1 MAGKNWSVPTNGIE
15 EAKCSQCK
23 LSDLPKQNA
32 CPWCGGLAPYG
43 VQSVDLPNYLQA
55 KQVSVRELRE
65 SGLSVAEMTYLAV
78 GGGLGSFAWVDYL
91 RICGTAVHDIAVV
104 GYEPVPYGRFQR
116 LCRHSQISDEQRIR
130 SDSGARPDNLW
141 GWPGYA
147 VPEMAEL
154 LRRGKWGEAGR
165 IAWQIFSETALAD
178 NYAPRAE
185 TVYRALER
193 EMRRIGWRQMF
204 HQGEI
209 CAIRQTDD
217 GRYVAVVMLMGE
229 RDGRTPHCFVAP
241 YLHLALGHPA
251 IQLSPETQVYRQSTG
266 DCHLLVQAYEKHE
279 HIYQQL
285 ARRGG
290 MVILRGR
297 GIVASRILQRLDEI
311 RQATGQDIQV
321 IHLLR
326 ASLTADTAYGRARR
340 LTRHH
345 WQWQPYNF
353 PKAAFGG
360 DLRVIL
366 EDATPETRRELLAAW
381 GGSTTSDRRDW
392 QELVAR
398 GRREGWYRLVFGEV
412 GCVRPNGRDR
422 LILHLQ
428 EESPLPLERRL
439 VADFMIDCTGLDDR
453 LTVHPLLAD
462 LSGRY
467 GLRLNSSGR
476 LEVTPDFELKQL
488 RNGHGQVFL
497 AGAMAFGNAYAPVDS
512 FMGLQYAAQ
521 RSVDVLI
528 RENAPGL
535 RPLRGWESA
544 RQWWRWWQG
553 VDPTGGP

>member
-1 MAGKNWSVPTNGIE
+1 MN
-15 EAKCSQCK
+15 
-23 LSDLPKQNA
+23 LPD
-32 CPWCGGLAPYG
+32 C
-43 VQSVDLPNYLQA
+43 LQA
-55 KQVSVRELRE
+55 NQVSVRALRQ
-65 SGLSVAEMTYLAV
+65 SGLPVTETTYLAL

-91 RICGTAVHDIAVV
+91 RVCGTTVNQIAVV

-116 LCRHSQISDEQRIR
+116 LCRQSQISDEQRIR

-147 VPEMAEL
+147 VQEMVGL
-154 LRRGKWGEAGR
+154 LRHGRWVEARR

-178 NYAPRAE
+178 NYAPRAR
-185 TVYRALER
+185 TVYQALER
-193 EMRRIGWRQMF
+193 EMKRIGWRQMF

-217 GRYVAVVMLMGE
+217 GRYVVVVVPVG
-229 RDGRTPHCFVAP
+229 DGRVPHCLVAP

-251 IQLSPETQVYRQSTG
+251 IQFSPESQAYRQSTG
-266 DCHLLVQAYEKHE
+266 DCHLLVQAYEQHE

-290 MVILRGR
+290 LVILRGR

-311 RQATGQDIQV
+311 RQATGRDIQV

-326 ASLTADTAYGRARR
+326 NSLTADTAYGRARR
-340 LTRHH
+340 RTRHH

-360 DLRVIL
+360 DLREVL
-366 EDATPETRRELLAAW
+366 EEAMPEARPALLAAW
-381 GGSTTSDRRDW
+381 GGSTTSDRQDW
-392 QELVAR
+392 RELVVR
-398 GRREGWYRLVFGEV
+398 GRRQGWYRLVFGAV
-412 GCVRPNGRDR
+412 RCIRPNGRDR
-422 LILHLQ
+422 LIIHLQ
-428 EESPLPLERRL
+428 EESPLPQESRL

-453 LTVHPLLAD
+453 LTIHPLLAD

-467 GLRLNSSGR
+467 GLRQNSSGR
-476 LEVTPDFELKQL
+476 LEVTADFELKQL
-488 RNGHGQVFL
+488 RNGYGQVFL
-497 AGAMAFGNAYAPVDS
+497 AGAMAAGNAYAPVDS
-512 FMGLQYAAQ
+512 FLGLQYAAQ
-521 RSVDVLI
+521 RSVAALMREDV
-528 RENAPGL
+528 PGL
-535 RPLRGWESA
+535 GTLRGWESA

>member
-1 MAGKNWSVPTNGIE
+1 MSVASGFGSKSTKSE
-15 EAKCSQCK
+15 SCHQCRQVV
-23 LSDLPKQNA
+23 LPGQGS
-32 CPWCGGLAPYG
+32 CPWCGALTPYG
-43 VQSVDLPNYLQA
+43 VLPVELPDCLQA
-55 KQVSVRELRE
+55 NQVSVRALRQ
-65 SGLSVAEMTYLAV
+65 SGLPVAETTYLAL
-78 GGGLGSFAWVDYL
+78 GGGLGNFAWVDYL
-91 RICGTAVHDIAVV
+91 RVCGTAVHDITVV

-147 VPEMAEL
+147 MQEMGGL
-154 LRRGKWGEAGR
+154 LWQGKWGEAGR

-178 NYAPRAE
+178 NYAPRARM
-185 TVYRALER
+185 VYAALER
-193 EMRRIGWRQMF
+193 EMKRIGWRQMF
-204 HQGEI
+204 HQGQI
-209 CAIRQTDD
+209 CAMRQTDD
-217 GRYVAVVMLMGE
+217 GRYVVVVVPVGE
-229 RDGRTPHCFVAP
+229 GDGRVPHCFIAP

-251 IQLSPETQVYRQSTG
+251 IQLSPESQAYRQRTG
-266 DCHLLVQAYEKHE
+266 DCQLLVQAYEKHE

-290 MVILRGR
+290 LVILRGR

-311 RQATGQDIQV
+311 RQATGRNIQV

-326 ASLTADTAYGRARR
+326 NSLTADTAYGRARR
-340 LTRHH
+340 RTRHH

-360 DLRVIL
+360 DLRVVL
-366 EDATPETRRELLAAW
+366 AETLPEARPELLAAW
-381 GGSTTSDRRDW
+381 GGSTTSDRQDW

-398 GRREGWYRLVFGEV
+398 GRRQGWYRLVFGAV
-412 GCVRPNGRDR
+412 GCIRPNGRDR

-428 EESPLPLERRL
+428 EESPLPQESRL
-439 VADFMIDCTGLDDR
+439 VADFVIDCTGLDDR
-453 LTVHPLLAD
+453 LTIHPLLAN
-462 LSGRY
+462 LSHRY
-467 GLRLNSSGR
+467 GLRQNSSGR

-488 RNGHGQVFL
+488 RNGEGQVFL

-512 FMGLQYAAQ
+512 FAGLQYAAQ
-521 RSVDVLI
+521 RSVEALI

-535 RPLRGWESA
+535 RPLHGWESA

-553 VDPTGGP
+553 EEP

>member
-1 MAGKNWSVPTNGIE
+1 MRA
-15 EAKCSQCK
+15 
-23 LSDLPKQNA
+23 
-32 CPWCGGLAPYG
+32 
-43 VQSVDLPNYLQA
+43 
-55 KQVSVRELRE
+55 LRQ
-65 SGLSVAEMTYLAV
+65 SGLPVVETTYLAL

-147 VPEMAEL
+147 VQEIVGL

-185 TVYRALER
+185 MVYRAMER

-217 GRYVAVVMLMGE
+217 GRYVVVVVPMG
-229 RDGRTPHCFVAP
+229 DGRAPHCFIAP

-251 IQLSPETQVYRQSTG
+251 IQLSPETQAYRQNTG
-266 DCHLLVQAYEKHE
+266 DCHLLVQAYERHE
-279 HIYQQL
+279 HIYHQL
-285 ARRGG
+285 ERRGG

-311 RQATGQDIQV
+311 RQTTGRDIQV

-326 ASLTADTAYGRARR
+326 HALTADTEYGRARR

-360 DLRVIL
+360 DLRVVL
-366 EDATPETRRELLAAW
+366 EEATPEIRRELLAVW
-381 GGSTTSDRRDW
+381 GGSTTSNRQDW
-392 QELVAR
+392 REIVAR
-398 GRREGWYRLVFGEV
+398 GRRKGWYRLVFGEV
-412 GCVRPNGRDR
+412 GCIRTNGRDR

-428 EESPLPLERRL
+428 QESPLPQERRL
-439 VADFMIDCTGLDDR
+439 VADFVIDCTGLDDR
-453 LTVHPLLAD
+453 LTIHPLLAD

-467 GLRLNSSGR
+467 GLRQNSSGR

-488 RNGHGQVFL
+488 RNGEGQVFV
-497 AGAMAFGNAYAPVDS
+497 AGVMASGNAYAPVDS
-512 FMGLQYAAQ
+512 FLGLQYAAQ
-521 RSVDVLI
+521 RSVAALVQE
-528 RENAPGL
+528 RAPGL
-535 RPLRGWESA
+535 RTLKGWESA
-544 RQWWRWWQG
+544 RQWGRWWQG
-553 VDPTGGP
+553 VEP

>member
-1 MAGKNWSVPTNGIE
+1 MN
-15 EAKCSQCK
+15 
-23 LSDLPKQNA
+23 LPD
-32 CPWCGGLAPYG
+32 C
-43 VQSVDLPNYLQA
+43 LQA
-55 KQVSVRELRE
+55 NQVSMGALRQ
-65 SGLSVAEMTYLAV
+65 SGLPVAETTYLAL
-78 GGGLGSFAWVDYL
+78 GGGLGSFVWVDYL
-91 RICGTAVHDIAVV
+91 RVCGTAVDDIAVV

-116 LCRHSQISDEQRIR
+116 LCRHSQIFDEQRIR

-147 VPEMAEL
+147 VQEMAGL
-154 LRRGKWGEAGR
+154 LRQGKWGEAGR
-165 IAWQIFSETALAD
+165 VAWQIFSETALAD

-193 EMRRIGWRQMF
+193 EMKRIGWRQMF

-217 GRYVAVVMLMGE
+217 GRYVAVYVPVGE
-229 RDGRTPHCFVAP
+229 GDGRAPHCFVAP

-251 IQLSPETQVYRQSTG
+251 IQLAPESQAYRQNTG
-266 DCHLLVQAYEKHE
+266 DCHLLVQAYEQHE

-290 MVILRGR
+290 LVILRGR

-311 RQATGQDIQV
+311 RRATGRDIQV

-326 ASLTADTAYGRARR
+326 HALTADTEYGRARR
-340 LTRHH
+340 RMRHH

-360 DLRVIL
+360 DLRQVL
-366 EDATPETRRELLAAW
+366 AETAPEARLELLAAW

-392 QELVAR
+392 RELVAQ
-398 GRREGWYRLVFGEV
+398 GRRQGWYRLVFGAV
-412 GCVRPNGRDR
+412 GCIRPNGRNR

-428 EESPLPLERRL
+428 EESPLPQESRL

-467 GLRLNSSGR
+467 GLRQNSSGR

-488 RNGHGQVFL
+488 RNGEGQVFL
-497 AGAMAFGNAYAPVDS
+497 AGTMAFGNVYAPVDS

-521 RSVDVLI
+521 RSVEALI

-535 RPLRGWESA
+535 RPLHGWESA
-544 RQWWRWWQG
+544 RQWWRWQRG
-553 VDPTGGP
+553 VEP

>member
-1 MAGKNWSVPTNGIE
+1 M
-15 EAKCSQCK
+15 
-23 LSDLPKQNA
+23 SDLPKQNA
-32 CPWCGGLAPYG
+32 CPWCGALAPFG
-43 VQSVDLPNYLQA
+43 GQPVELPDCFQA
-55 KQVSVRELRE
+55 NRVSVRELRE
-65 SGLSVAEMTYLAV
+65 SGLPIAETTYLAL

-91 RICGTAVHDIAVV
+91 RVCGTAVHDIAVV

-116 LCRHSQISDEQRIR
+116 LCRDSQISDEQRIR

-147 VPEMAEL
+147 VQEMVGL
-154 LRRGKWGEAGR
+154 LRRGKWAEAGR

-178 NYAPRAE
+178 NYAPRARM
-185 TVYRALER
+185 VYAALER
-193 EMRRIGWRQMF
+193 EMKRIGWQHMF

-217 GRYVAVVMLMGE
+217 GRYVVVVVPVGE
-229 RDGRTPHCFVAP
+229 GNGRVPQCFIAP
-241 YLHLALGHPA
+241 YLHLALGHLA
-251 IQLSPETQVYRQSTG
+251 IQLAPEVQAYRQNSG

-279 HIYQQL
+279 HIYHRL
-285 ARRGG
+285 AQRGG
-290 MVILRGR
+290 IVVLRGR

-311 RQATGQDIQV
+311 RRATGRNIQV

-326 ASLTADTAYGRARR
+326 HSLTSDTTYDRARR

-360 DLRVIL
+360 DLRLVL
-366 EDATPETRRELLAAW
+366 EETAPETRPELLATW
-381 GGSTTSDRRDW
+381 GGSTTSDRQDW
-392 QELVAR
+392 RELVAR
-398 GRREGWYRLVFGEV
+398 GRRQGWYRLIFGEV
-412 GCVRPNGRDR
+412 GCVRANGRDR

-428 EESPLPLERRL
+428 EESPLPQESRL

-453 LTVHPLLAD
+453 LDIHPLLAD
-462 LSGRY
+462 LCARY
-467 GLRLNSSGR
+467 GLRQNNSGR

-488 RNGHGQVFL
+488 RNGYGQVFL
-497 AGAMAFGNAYAPVDS
+497 AGTMAFGNAYAPVDS

-553 VDPTGGP
+553 VEP